1 MERQCIDGIV
11 DVHISCA
18 GFLSETWTFPFRTH
32 CFLMFC
38 HLTKFFVRQLV
49 FVGHFEGIESKGVLQ
64 VRFFR

>member
-1 MERQCIDGIV
+1 MHV
-11 DVHISCA
+11 SCA
-18 GFLSETWTFPFRTH
+18 
-32 CFLMFC
+32 CFLFVPWVGTSDALVSYVC